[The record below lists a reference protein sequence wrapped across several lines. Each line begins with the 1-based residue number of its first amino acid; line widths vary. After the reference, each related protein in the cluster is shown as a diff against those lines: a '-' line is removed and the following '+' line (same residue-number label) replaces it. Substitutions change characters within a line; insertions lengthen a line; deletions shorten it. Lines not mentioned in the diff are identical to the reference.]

1 MKSIAKQL
9 RNFQNNNNYSI
20 YLSFFRIF
28 VCLYILKD
36 ICLSWGFIDL
46 LYTGNSFLPATPSI
60 LLETLSIST
69 DFLRE
74 NINYFL
80 LFYITVTILFFFGIG
95 KNFTALVV
103 FLCFEI
109 NQRLCHITLNGGD
122 NLLKFILL
130 YLVFADCYRYF
141 SVKPL
146 QVKNESIKKLVNFST
161 NLAVLSICMHLCWV
175 YFISALHKIHADVW
189 FNGVATYY
197 TMSLE
202 RFSGTP
208 FNDILAKNA
217 LFVTISTY
225 FTIVVEMFF
234 PVLVWFRQTKYLVL
248 IGGIMLHLGI
258 FTFMMIY
265 GFQLIF
271 IATYGFF
278 ITDKEWRQFRSFLNN
293 NVQKI
298 SSWLSINREAAL

>member
-1 MKSIAKQL
+1 MKQL
-9 RNFQNNNNYSI
+9 KNFQYNNKHSI
-20 YLSFFRIF
+20 YLSAFRIF

-46 LYTGNSFLPATPSI
+46 LYTGNSLLPATPSV
-60 LLETLSIST
+60 LLEYLSIST
-69 DFLRE
+69 DFFRE
-74 NINYFL
+74 NIKYFL
-80 LFYITVTILFFFGIG
+80 LFYITSTLFFFFGIG
-95 KNFTALVV
+95 KNFTALIV
-103 FLCFEI
+103 FICFDI

-122 NLLKFILL
+122 NLLRFILL
-130 YLVFADCYRYF
+130 YLIFTDCYRYF
-141 SVKPL
+141 SIKPL
-146 QVKNESIKKLVNFST
+146 TVKNESVKKLVNLST

-175 YFISALHKIHADVW
+175 YFSSALHKIHADVW

-234 PVLVWFRQTKYLVL
+234 PVLVWFRQTKWFFLAAGV
-248 IGGIMLHLGI
+248 MLHLGI
-258 FTFMMIY
+258 FIFMMIY

-278 ITDKEWRQFRSFLNN
+278 ITDKEWRQFRDFLNN
-293 NVQKI
+293 TYQTMVSKF
-298 SSWLSINREAAL
+298 SKRSEAVAM